1 MERVETRRALQIH
14 PLEYARPMPAPR
26 YARLAVCLTALA
38 PAACGGSASTPA
50 AQADASTLDD
60 TAAASDVGA
69 DATADVPAVTPADAR
84 ADAPAEAA
92 PTDAGAIWKPAV
104 GASWQWQLDTP
115 VDTTVSAAV
124 FDIDLFDNDASV
136 VAALHAKGRKVICY
150 VNVGAWESWRAD
162 QAQFPAAVIGKAYP
176 GWAGEKFLDIR
187 RIDLLTPIL
196 RARLDA
202 CRNKGF
208 DGLEP
213 DNVDT
218 YQADTGF
225 PLTAQDQRTYDAWL
239 VAEAHARGLSIGL
252 KNDGDQAAQLASLFD
267 WALTED
273 CWADAW
279 CDQMKPFV
287 AAGKAVFMAEYTDR
301 GATLAKLCPTA
312 KSLSFSAI
320 LKARDLTAYREA
332 CP

>member
-1 MERVETRRALQIH
+1 MSVHRFSS
-14 PLEYARPMPAPR
+14 
-26 YARLAVCLTALA
+26 LA
-38 PAACGGSASTPA
+38 PVAPVARVALVAVSVAALVACGSSTSPSAAGDDAGSG
-50 AQADASTLDD
+50 DD
-60 TAAASDVGA
+60 GAAASDGDGA
-69 DATADVPAVTPADAR
+69 AASDGDATDGDTPADAHGDALAEVAA
-84 ADAPAEAA
+84 ADGDA
-92 PTDAGAIWKPAV
+92 TGAGAVWKPAV
-104 GASWQWQLDTP
+104 GTTWQWQLDTP
-115 VDTTVSAAV
+115 VDTTVGAQV

-136 VAALHAKGRKVICY
+136 VAALHAKGRKAICY

-162 QAQFPAAVIGKAYP
+162 QAAFPAAVIGKAYP

-187 RIDLLTPIL
+187 RIDLLSPIL
-196 RARLDA
+196 RARFDA
-202 CRNKGF
+202 CRSKGF

-252 KNDGDQAAQLASLFD
+252 KNDGDQAAQLVTLFD

-301 GATLAKLCPTA
+301 SATLAKFCPTA
-312 KSLSFSAI
+312 ASLSFSGI
-320 LKARDLTAYREA
+320 LKDRALTASRQA